1 MNQVTKMNLPIV
13 GRIQH
18 GEQQTLKDGKTKVV
32 ELKHFIAKIRDIKM
46 QYILNRFDEKFRG
59 MDSIPIRFFDEEPLS
74 VKRVRYN
81 TAGAVCY
88 CLENQVY
95 GKQRISK
102 VWQPI
107 ECKEDCQYRIS
118 DNGFKP
124 LCNCE
129 GTLKFMIPEVSTD
142 RVWIMKITGQ
152 TSIKRL
158 KEYIN
163 LQKQLGNSLI
173 GDYTLFLRE
182 ESQTNQQGK
191 TFNNYIL
198 DIIKKEDFS
207 SDNQIPNNQ
216 TKPII
221 QPVQKQEDAQK
232 EVQKNNTIQKPVE
245 QKQVQ
250 NVTKSVAPNATKVT
264 ENKTVSNKTPKSK
277 KKEDV
282 KKDAPKVIEQPK
294 NVAENENKYENHYLL
309 VDTSTTILNK
319 AGKPTEYL
327 VGNFV
332 NESDEIT
339 SVLIPPQLKDEL
351 MTCDTGTEV
360 VLDLVKA
367 GDKTFTNSIKYVQ
380 KCIKKSVA

>member
-1 MNQVTKMNLPIV
+1 MNLPIV

-18 GEQQTLKDGKTKVV
+18 GEQQVKDGKTKVV
-32 ELKHFIAKIRDIKM
+32 ELKYFIAKIRDGKM

-59 MDSIPIRFFDEEPLS
+59 MDSIPIRFFDEDPLS

-81 TAGAVCY
+81 TGGAVCY

-95 GKQRISK
+95 GKQKISK
-102 VWQPI
+102 VWQQI

-129 GTLKFMIPEVSTD
+129 GTLRFLIPEISTD

-207 SDNQIPNNQ
+207 SYNQIPNNQ
-216 TKPII
+216 NNQVNQAKPVS
-221 QPVQKQEDAQK
+221 QPVQKQEDVIK
-232 EVQKNNTIQKPVE
+232 EVPKNNTIQKPVE
-245 QKQVQ
+245 QKQVT
-250 NVTKSVAPNATKVT
+250 NVTKSVATNATKVT
-264 ENKTVSNKTPKSK
+264 ENKTVTNKTTKSK

-282 KKDAPKVIEQPK
+282 KKDEPKVIEQPK
-294 NVAENENKYENHYLL
+294 DVAKTENKYENHYLL

-319 AGKPTEYL
+319 AGKATEYL

-339 SVLIPPQLKDEL
+339 AVLIPPQFKDEL
-351 MTCDTGTEV
+351 LTCDTGTEV
-360 VLDLVKA
+360 ILDLVKA
-367 GDKTFTNSIKYVQ
+367 GDKTFTNSITYVQ